1 MHRYLT
7 PRQSSANVS
16 LATPVSIDL
25 NQMFDSPITLKSAVQ
40 RTLSGNRA
48 QSECKR
54 LEWNAAESIPLIKT
68 AATSANPDKA
78 CCNDESVV
86 GGEAQED
93 DVVVELQPGQIQTF
107 FVELLPT

>member
-54 LEWNAAESIPLIKT
+54 LEWNAAESIPLNKI
-68 AATSANPDKA
+68 ATSANADRA
-78 CCNDESVV
+78 CWNDESVV
-86 GGEAQED
+86 GGEAPED
-93 DVVVELQPGQIQTF
+93 DVVVERQPGQIQTF